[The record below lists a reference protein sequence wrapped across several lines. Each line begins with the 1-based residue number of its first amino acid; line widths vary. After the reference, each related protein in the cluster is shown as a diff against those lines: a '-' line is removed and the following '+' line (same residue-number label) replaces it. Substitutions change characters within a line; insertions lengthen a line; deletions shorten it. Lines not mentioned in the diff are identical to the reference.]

1 MGAAIVAAFIL
12 SCIIVHPGR
21 KADRSHRQQR
31 VIEGLNTRLTNSM
44 SDSLGL
50 ERLDRDV
57 NNFMS
62 RWSIRGLSIAITR
75 NDSLLFAKGYGLADE
90 PKGEEMTPGHILRL
104 ASVSKLI
111 TATGI
116 MKLCDEGKLSLNDK
130 VFGPDGILCDT
141 AYTNAIKDQNY
152 FKITVE
158 HLLRHEAGLSVRAGD
173 PMFSTRD
180 IMIRNHLDT
189 PPDSKT
195 LTRLMVQR
203 RLQFEP
209 GSGSHEY
216 SNFGYLLLSMIIEQ
230 ITGQDYETWMQENI
244 LKPTGC
250 VDFHLAHNSYE
261 EKYPNE
267 VRYHMQENDPLVAKY
282 DNSPD
287 SVVRCYGGNNIH
299 ALYGAGAW
307 VASAPEVALF
317 IASIDGKPE
326 IPDIISHD
334 SAMKMANYGIG
345 DSEDKHPEHK
355 YGLGWNTID
364 ERGWL
369 RTGTLSGTTAF
380 IMLYPDGEC
389 WVMLSN
395 THNWKGPRF
404 VGYERAF
411 LNECRT
417 RYSDKLPKRDLF
429 Y

>member
-1 MGAAIVAAFIL
+1 VLIL
-12 SCIIVHPGR
+12 GSFLMCLSLTRAVKKPREH
-21 KADRSHRQQR
+21 KQRQM
-31 VIEGLNTRLTNSM
+31 IEGLNTKLTNEM

-50 ERLDRDV
+50 ERFERDV
-57 NNFMS
+57 NNFMT
-62 RWSIRGLSIAITR
+62 RWSIRGLSLAITR
-75 NDSLLFAKGYGLADE
+75 NDSLVYAKGFGWADE
-90 PKGEEMTPGHILRL
+90 PAQEPMTPGKILRL

-116 MKLCDEGKLSLNDK
+116 MKLCEMGSLSLDDK
-130 VFGPDGILCDT
+130 VFGPDGILNDT
-141 AYTNAIKDQNY
+141 TYTNAIKDQNY

-158 HLLRHEAGLSVRAGD
+158 DLLRHESGLSARAGD

-180 IMIRNHLDT
+180 IMIRHKLDT
-189 PPDSKT
+189 PPDAKT
-195 LTRLMVQR
+195 LTRLMLTR
-203 RLQFEP
+203 RLHFEP
-209 GSGSHEY
+209 GESHEY
-216 SNFGYLLLSMIIEQ
+216 SNLGYLLLSMIIEQ
-230 ITGQDYETWMQENI
+230 VTGQTYEDWMQENI
-244 LKPTGC
+244 LKPAGC
-250 VDFHLAHNSYE
+250 TDFHIAVNSYE

-287 SVVRCYGGNNIH
+287 SVVRCYGGNNIT
-299 ALYGAGAW
+299 ALSGAGAW

-317 IASIDGKPE
+317 IASIDGKPQV
-326 IPDIISHD
+326 PDIISLE
-334 SAMKMANYGIG
+334 SVLKMTNYGIG
-345 DSEDKHPEHK
+345 DSQDDDPEHK

-380 IMLYPDGEC
+380 IMVYPDGEC

-404 VGYERAF
+404 VGYEREF
-411 LNECRT
+411 LRECRSK
-417 RYSDKLPKRDLF
+417 YSAKLPKRDLF